1 MLPQMA
7 IAAMARSKK
16 IIVVGDNQQ
25 MPPQSYFSSDLDY
38 DEELAPETDAESVPT
53 LHRKNW

>member
-1 MLPQMA
+1 MA

-38 DEELAPETDAESVPT
+38 DEELAPETDAESI
-53 LHRKNW
+53 LDLASQKW